1 MADSVVGVRQIG
13 ATAAAV
19 CAFVLAATSAVAIAQ
34 RGGQPQ
40 EPPVKRLPG
49 DTPAA
54 GQCLPKED
62 LDLISSLQALKR
74 PTLGVER
81 DSAGDDQPP
90 FNPHYFV
97 GAWSIEGVLPESP
110 LAPAGEIAG
119 TETIRLVESCT
130 YESTLH
136 AKGPGGPFTVK
147 AVMVYDRAA
156 GYAVRSEQDSRGF
169 QLLKTG
175 RVGGD
180 AGGYFTHHWNAPP
193 FAYKGRRIHLRGN
206 TFLASPDNFRLRMQI
221 SVDGGPFTN
230 FGTLWWNRVGAP
242 R

>member
-1 MADSVVGVRQIG
+1 MNGAPAVRIGLWVV
-13 ATAAAV
+13 
-19 CAFVLAATSAVAIAQ
+19 VLASAGSMTLAQ

-40 EPPVKRLPG
+40 EPPVRRQPG
-49 DTPAA
+49 DTPVA

-62 LDLISSLQALKR
+62 LDLISSLQALTR

-81 DSAGDDQPP
+81 DGAGDDQPP

-97 GAWSIEGVLPESP
+97 GTWKVEGVLPESP
-110 LAPAGEIAG
+110 LAPAGEVTG
-119 TETIRLVESCT
+119 SETVRLVESCT
-130 YESTLH
+130 YESTLQ
-136 AKGPGGPFTVK
+136 AKSPGGAFTVK

-169 QLLKTG
+169 QVVKMG

-180 AGGYFTHHWNAPP
+180 AGGYFTHHWDAPP
-193 FAYKGRRIHLRGN
+193 FAHKGRRIHLRGN

-230 FGTLWWNRVGAP
+230 FGTLWWSRQTAA